1 MRAHPDLVHGR
12 SGVDSA
18 LMAAEEGLVA
28 KVGAEGVLAVGLA
41 DGRGLALKVRDG
53 GGRALGPAAVAAVR
67 TGLGLDAASGPLE
80 ALAAAPLANGRG
92 QAVGRL
98 EAVVD
103 TGR

>member
-1 MRAHPDLVHGR
+1 
-12 SGVDSA
+12 
-18 LMAAEEGLVA
+18 
-28 KVGAEGVLAVGLA
+28 
-41 DGRGLALKVRDG
+41 
-53 GGRALGPAAVAAVR
+53 VR